1 MPLLKKLEIMK
12 TFIITILTIFF
23 AINIYSQNINNQSD
37 IIVYDYDPD
46 VRIINEGADTLK
58 IDFNKDGVLDLMFYL
73 VVTSGGE
80 YPTIKSLNNNCMLT
94 LITETDTLN
103 SKSLLWYSDFTY
115 LMGCHKSEKIGIK
128 LNINNQNYSGWIHS
142 LFSKE
147 NREALITIDKY
158 AFCTIPDYPLLWGQ
172 TELTGT
178 KEIKVQD
185 KIKVSV
191 DGHSQIINIQS
202 KEVVKEI
209 SLINSSGRVIRKWR
223 NIKSSKF
230 DISSEGIKGGVYVL
244 RIKTENDE
252 VVTKKIML

>member
-1 MPLLKKLEIMK
+1 MNGLWR
-12 TFIITILTIFF
+12 
-23 AINIYSQNINNQSD
+23 
-37 IIVYDYDPD
+37 IV
-46 VRIINEGADTLK
+46 N
-58 IDFNKDGVLDLMFYL
+58 
-73 VVTSGGE
+73 
-80 YPTIKSLNNNCMLT
+80 
-94 LITETDTLN
+94 
-103 SKSLLWYSDFTY
+103 
-115 LMGCHKSEKIGIK
+115 
-128 LNINNQNYSGWIHS
+128 
-142 LFSKE
+142 
-147 NREALITIDKY
+147 IDKY